1 VKRSATILISAA
13 SGLALLA
20 AGTAAG
26 AAIAGPI
33 DSAGV
38 IYGCYTTKA
47 VSGSHALVLQDV
59 GTTCPSGTTAI
70 QWNKQGPAGPQ
81 GPQGPK
87 GDPGPVGPQGATGP
101 QGPQGPQGPPG
112 PSSLDALD
120 GTACNVGSPD
130 AGALHV
136 KYGLNAAVTLTCV
149 PTTLETL
156 QVSVSG
162 GNGNDSVVSDP
173 AGIDCNPGL
182 ATSVCSEQV
191 PRDSTVTL
199 TAQPDATDVF
209 DGWSGGG
216 CSGTSLTCTVTM
228 DQAQNVTASF
238 HVEYGLSFLL
248 AVPGTFPAG
257 AASVTLLVQ
266 PPGFSH
272 TYTTTSGF
280 EEYTNTF
287 SFPAG
292 TTVTIT
298 VIPSGFGPN
307 PPVNW
312 YGDCSGST
320 GDTCTITMNS
330 GKSAAA
336 SVAQPL

>member
-1 VKRSATILISAA
+1 MNIRRVVITGAA
-13 SGLALLA
+13 ALTLVA
-20 AGTAAG
+20 GGTAAG
-26 AAIAGPI
+26 AAIAGGPV
-33 DSAGV
+33 DSHGV

-47 VSGSHALVLQDV
+47 ANGTHALVLQDA

-70 QWNKQGPAGPQ
+70 QWNQQGPAGPQ
-81 GPQGPK
+81 GSQGPK
-87 GDPGPVGPQGATGP
+87 GDPGPAGPPGATGA

-130 AGALHV
+130 AGVLHV

-162 GNGNDSVVSDP
+162 GDGNDSVVSDP

-182 ATSVCSEQV
+182 SASACSEPL
-191 PRDSTVTL
+191 PRDATVTL

-216 CSGTSLTCTVTM
+216 CSGTSRTCTVTM
-228 DQAQNVTASF
+228 DQAQKVTASF
-238 HVEYGLSFLL
+238 HVEYNLGVQL

-257 AASVTLLVQ
+257 AASVNLTVQ
-266 PPGFSH
+266 PPGFSK
-272 TYTTTSGF
+272 TYQTTAGSQF
-280 EEYTNTF
+280 FNNTF
-287 SFPAG
+287 SLPAG
-292 TTVTIT
+292 TVVTIT
-298 VIPSGFGPN
+298 VTPLGFGPN

-330 GKSAAA
+330 GKSAAVA
-336 SVAQPL
+336 VAQPL

>member
-26 AAIAGPI
+26 ATIASGPI
-33 DSAGV
+33 DSSGV
-38 IYGCYTTKA
+38 IYACYTAKA
-47 VSGSHALVLQDV
+47 ASGSHALVLQDV

-81 GPQGPK
+81 GPQGPQ
-87 GDPGPVGPQGATGP
+87 GDPGPAGPPGATGP

-130 AGALHV
+130 AGVLHV

-149 PTTLETL
+149 PTALETL

-173 AGIDCNPGL
+173 AGIDC
-182 ATSVCSEQV
+182 TSAGGSACSEQV

-216 CSGTSLTCTVTM
+216 CSGNSRTCTVTM
-228 DQAQNVTASF
+228 DQAQNVTANF
-238 HVEYGLSFLL
+238 HVEYTLGFQLGVPNTGL
-248 AVPGTFPAG
+248 VP
-257 AASVTLLVQ
+257 ASITLTVQ
-266 PPGFSH
+266 PPGFSK
-272 TYTTTSGF
+272 TYQTTSFGF
-280 EEYTNTF
+280 FTNTF
-287 SFPAG
+287 SYPAG
-292 TTVTIT
+292 TVVTIT
-298 VIPSGFGPN
+298 VSLSGFEPGTN
-307 PPVNW
+307 IFW
-312 YGDCSGST
+312 YGDCAGTT
-320 GDTCTITMNS
+320 GNVCTITMD
-330 GKSAAA
+330 GPKGATA
-336 SVAQPL
+336 SVGFPI